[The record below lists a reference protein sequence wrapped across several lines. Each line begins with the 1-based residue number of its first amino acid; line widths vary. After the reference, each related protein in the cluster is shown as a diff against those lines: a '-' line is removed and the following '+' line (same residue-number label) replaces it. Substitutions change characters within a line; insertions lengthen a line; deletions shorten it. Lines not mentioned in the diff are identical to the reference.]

1 MDEELKVLF
10 NAVSTDRI
18 VRQSAARKRHLLFFN
33 IYFPTYVKYQ
43 FADFHKEM
51 FRITE
56 DTSIKLALIVAF
68 RGSGKSTIV
77 TFSYAL
83 WSILGVQQ
91 KKFVLIVCQTQA
103 QARQHMAN
111 LKYELEQNPLLKSD
125 LGPFREEVSSGDW
138 AISSLVFQ
146 NTGARIMIASVDQ
159 SIRGIRHHEHRPDLI
174 LLDDIEDINS
184 TKTFEGRNKTFDWFT
199 REVVPLG
206 DLGTRILIVGNLLHE
221 DSLVMRLWKKIEAGE
236 IPGGI
241 YRWFP
246 FLDESGNCLWPGK
259 FDTQEKI
266 DELRLSVAN
275 HFAWQQEYLLR
286 IVSNEEQVVDPAWIQ
301 YYDELPTN
309 RDSFHGVFMGVDLAI
324 SLKTS
329 ADYTAIVSALIA
341 GHEDNFCMYIL
352 PNVINRRMKFPETI
366 TQIKAVDD
374 VNKKIYSGVHVL
386 VEDVG
391 YQRSVIDQL
400 EHDGYSADAVK
411 VTSDKRSRLVTVSAM
426 IQNGKIKFPRHGAED
441 LIRQIVGFGIENHD
455 DLVDAFTIVA
465 HKAIECD
472 IPMPRIWILWAD

>member
-1 MDEELKVLF
+1 MDEELKILID
-10 NAVSTDRI
+10 AVAADRA
-18 VRQSAARKRHLLFFN
+18 VRQDAARKNHLLFFN
-33 IYFPTYVKYQ
+33 IYFPTYVKYK

-111 LKYELEQNPLLKSD
+111 LKYELEHNPLLRSD
-125 LGPFREEVSSGDW
+125 LGPFREEVNSGDW

-221 DSLVMRLWKKIEAGE
+221 DSLVMRLRKKVDAGE

-246 FLDESGNCLWPGK
+246 LLDESGNCLWLGK
-259 FDTQEKI
+259 FNTQQKI

-286 IVSNEEQVVDPAWIQ
+286 IVSSDEQVVDPTWIT
-301 YYDELPTN
+301 YYDQLPNN
-309 RDSFHGVFMGVDLAI
+309 RDSFHGVYVGVDLAM
-324 SLKTS
+324 SLKS
-329 ADYTAIVSALIA
+329 RADYTAIVSALIA
-341 GHEDNFCMYIL
+341 GHEKDFCMYVL
-352 PNVINRRMKFPETI
+352 PNIINRRMKFPETLL
-366 TQIKAVDD
+366 QIKATNDA
-374 VNKKIYSGVHVL
+374 NKKVYTGVNLL

-391 YQRSVIDQL
+391 GQRYVIDQL
-400 EHDGYSADAVK
+400 EHDGYSAEGIK
-411 VTSDKRSRLVTVSAM
+411 VTTDKRTRLVTVSAM
-426 IQNGKIKFPRHGAED
+426 IQTGKIKFPRHGAED
-441 LIRQIVGFGIENHD
+441 LIRQIVGFGIEAHD

-472 IPMPRIWILWAD
+472 IPMPEIIILVAD

>member
-1 MDEELKVLF
+1 MSDEMKVLID
-10 NAVSTDRI
+10 AVATDRL
-18 VRQSAARKRHLLFFN
+18 VRQKATRQRHLLFFN
-33 IYFPTYVKYQ
+33 VYFPAYVKYQ

-56 DTSIKLALIVAF
+56 DASIKLALIVAF

-125 LGPFREEVSSGDW
+125 LGPFREEVSGGDW

-184 TKTFEGRNKTFDWFT
+184 TKTFESRNKTFDWFT

-221 DSLVMRLWKKIEAGE
+221 DSLVMRLRKKIEAGE
-236 IPGGI
+236 IPNGI

-259 FDTQEKI
+259 FDTQQKI
-266 DELRLSVAN
+266 EELRMSVAN

-301 YYDELPTN
+301 YYDILPIN
-309 RDSFHGVFMGVDLAI
+309 RDSFHGVFMGVDLAM
-324 SLKTS
+324 SLKNR

-341 GHEDNFCMYIL
+341 GHEKDFCMYVL
-352 PNVINRRMKFPETI
+352 PNVVNRRMKFPETLL
-366 TQIKAVDD
+366 QIKTTHDA
-374 VNKKIYSGVHVL
+374 NKKIYSGVNLL

-391 YQRSVIDQL
+391 GQRYVIDQL
-400 EHDGYSADAVK
+400 EHDGYDAEGIK
-411 VTSDKRSRLVTVSAM
+411 VTTDKRTRLVTVSGM

-455 DLVDAFTIVA
+455 DLVDAFTIVS
-465 HKAIECD
+465 HKAIVCD
-472 IPMPRIWILWAD
+472 VPMPEIYVLWAD